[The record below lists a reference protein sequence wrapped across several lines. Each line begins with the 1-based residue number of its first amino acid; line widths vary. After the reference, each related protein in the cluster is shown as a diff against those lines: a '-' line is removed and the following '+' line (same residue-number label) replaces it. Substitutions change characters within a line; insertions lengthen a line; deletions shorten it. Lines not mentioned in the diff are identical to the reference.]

1 MGRDSVSREARGWRA
16 VFARLFGRG
25 AAGRLLAG
33 CPDLL
38 AGIDGAGRL
47 VSASPASRAL
57 TGRPPETLKGL
68 TLAEL
73 VHPEDR
79 AGVAALLAG
88 GGALVHRLSHADG
101 RWIWVETRL
110 SAQGPPYVAA
120 IRDAASRPDT
130 EASLRASR
138 AHYRALADTLP
149 QLVWMERTDTGDTV
163 YANPAFERYFGA
175 IGPGRAARQD
185 RYHPDDRPRI
195 DAALAQGALAEG
207 GSGEAQG
214 RLRDRDGAYRWHQL
228 SFQPLRKD
236 DALLGWLGSAL
247 DIDEILAAR
256 KALEETGDLLRL
268 AQDAA
273 GAGLFDLD
281 LVTREVTLAPES
293 ARLHGFPGDRLAV
306 IGLGAWLRRLVPQ
319 DRKPALAALRGAIAG
334 GGTFDAA
341 FRVQQ
346 PGGQRWI
353 QAIGRLC
360 RDRDGRALRV
370 TGLNLDISARK
381 DAEAGLVAAKAA
393 AEAAKA
399 AAEAAK
405 AAAEAAKAAAERANA
420 AKTDFLS
427 AMSHEIRTPLNAV
440 IGFTGLLAQADGL
453 EPELRRYAGLARTS
467 AGGLL
472 TLVNDILDFSSV
484 EAGAVS
490 LRREPFAIEALAESC
505 LGVVGAAAAEK
516 TLAVTSAIDASLP
529 RHLVGDEAR
538 LRQILLNLLNNAVK
552 FTPRGTVALSLRHEG
567 SGPAGERIRLSV
579 VDTGIGIAPDKQDRL
594 FERFL
599 QVDSSI
605 RRDYGGTGLGLAISR
620 RLVEAMGGEIGVISQ
635 AGRGATFWFTLT
647 LPRAEDQ
654 ALPEARAAVAP
665 GRPGR
670 ILLVEDIEV
679 NRELACLMLRKAGHS
694 VDVATDG
701 FQAVRAVEAGVYD
714 LVLMDVQMPG
724 LDGTMATRLIR
735 CLPGAAGRVPV
746 IAMTANVLPDQ
757 VQSFRDA
764 GMDDHLG
771 KPFTPAELTA
781 RLARW
786 LDRDLSHGDLP
797 EEDEPA
803 LLDQALYDGVR
814 AYLPPEAVRRL
825 LGHLAEQVT
834 GALTGEGTEAAE
846 RTRLRF
852 EAHGLVSA
860 AGMLGFASLSR
871 ACAELESCSEDEVAR
886 DRTAFG
892 MALARARARC
902 TAAAL
907 ETRRL
912 IAGLEAAPTIAA
924 GLGRTA

>member
-1 MGRDSVSREARGWRA
+1 MAHEATRAGWRA
-16 VFARLFGRG
+16 AVARLLGSGR
-25 AAGRLLAG
+25 AARRLAG
-33 CPDLL
+33 CPDLV
-38 AGIDGAGRL
+38 AEIDRTGR
-47 VSASPASRAL
+47 VVFASAACRAL
-57 TGRPPETLKGL
+57 TGRAPGALAGRP
-68 TLAEL
+68 LAEL

-79 AGVAALLAG
+79 AGVAALMAG
-88 GGALVHRLSHADG
+88 GGALVHRLAHADG
-101 RWIWVETRL
+101 RWLWVETRA
-110 SAQGPPYVAA
+110 SAPGPRAGSAVVAT
-120 IRDAASRPDT
+120 IRDAAARQDV
-130 EASLRASR
+130 EAALRASR

-149 QLVWMERTDTGDTV
+149 QLVWMERTDTGETV
-163 YANPAFERYFGA
+163 YANPAFERYFDG
-175 IGPGRAARQD
+175 IGPGRALREE
-185 RYHPDDRPRI
+185 RCHPDDRPRI
-195 DAALAQGALAEG
+195 EAALAQG

-214 RLRDRDGAYRWHQL
+214 RLRDRTGAYRWHQL

-236 DALLGWLGSAL
+236 DRLLGWLGSAL

-281 LVTREVTLAPES
+281 LVTREIILAPES
-293 ARLHGFPGDRLAV
+293 ARLHGLPGDRPAVLA
-306 IGLGAWLRRLVPQ
+306 LGAWLRRLAPP
-319 DRKPALAALRGAIAG
+319 DRKPALEALRGAVAG
-334 GGTFDAA
+334 GGTFDIA
-341 FRVQQ
+341 FRVVL
-346 PGGQRWI
+346 PGGTRWI
-353 QAIGRLC
+353 QAIGRLG
-360 RDRDGRALRV
+360 RDPAGRALRV

-381 DAEAGLVAAKAA
+381 DAEAGLV
-393 AEAAKA
+393 
-399 AAEAAK
+399 AAK

-453 EPELRRYAGLARTS
+453 EPELRRYAALARAS

-490 LRREPFAIEALAESC
+490 LRGDPFAIEALAEGC
-505 LGVVGAAAAEK
+505 LGVVGAAAAAK
-516 TLAVTSAIDASLP
+516 DLAVTSAIDASLP
-529 RHLVGDEAR
+529 RRLVGDEGR

-552 FTPRGTVALSLRHEG
+552 FTPRGSVALALRHEG
-567 SGPAGERIRLSV
+567 SGRDGERIRFSV
-579 VDTGIGIAPDKQDRL
+579 ADTGIGIPADKQGRL
-594 FERFL
+594 FERFS

-620 RLVEAMGGEIGVISQ
+620 RLVEAMGGEIGVISE

-647 LPRAEDQ
+647 LPRAGDRAGDRASDQ
-654 ALPEARAAVAP
+654 AAPEARAAAP

-670 ILLVEDIEV
+670 LLLVEDIEV
-679 NRELACLMLRKAGHS
+679 NRELACLMLRAAGHS

-701 FQAVRAVEAGVYD
+701 FQAVRAVEAGAYD

-735 CLPGAAGRVPV
+735 CLPGAAARVPV
-746 IAMTANVLPDQ
+746 VAMTANVLPDQ

-781 RLARW
+781 VLARW
-786 LDRDLSHGDLP
+786 LDRAP
-797 EEDEPA
+797 AAPAEDEPA
-803 LLDQALYDGVR
+803 AFDQTLYDGVR
-814 AYLPPEAVRRL
+814 AVLPPEAVGRL

-834 GALTGEGTEAAE
+834 GALAGEGGEAAE
-846 RTRLRF
+846 RARLRF

-860 AGMLGFASLSR
+860 AGMLGFAALSR
-871 ACAELESCSEDEVAR
+871 ACAALEACGEDEVAR
-886 DRTAFG
+886 DATAFAA
-892 MALARARARC
+892 ALARARARC
-902 TAAAL
+902 TAAAF

-912 IAGLEAAPTIAA
+912 RAEAANATAA
-924 GLGRTA
+924 PSGLGLTA

>member
-1 MGRDSVSREARGWRA
+1 MAREVMAREVMAREVMAREPTRAGWRA
-16 VFARLFGRG
+16 ALARLFGG
-25 AAGRLLAG
+25 GSAARLLAA
-33 CPDLL
+33 CPDLV
-38 AGIDGAGRL
+38 AEIDRSGRL
-47 VSASPASRAL
+47 VGASPASRAL
-57 TGRPPETLKGL
+57 TGRPPD
-68 TLAEL
+68 TLAGLVLADL

-79 AGVAALLAG
+79 AGLATLLAG
-88 GGALVHRLSHADG
+88 GGALVHRLAHADG

-110 SAQGPPYVAA
+110 SAQGPPFVAT
-120 IRDAASRPDT
+120 IRDAAARQDT

-149 QLVWMERTDTGDTV
+149 QLVWMERTDTGETV

-175 IGPGRAARQD
+175 IGPGRAGREE

-195 DAALAQGALAEG
+195 AAALGEG

-268 AQDAA
+268 AQEAA

-293 ARLHGFPGDRLAV
+293 ARLHGLPGDRPAV
-306 IGLGAWLRRLVPQ
+306 IALGAWLRRLAPQ
-319 DRKPALAALRGAIAG
+319 DRKPALAAFRGAVAG
-334 GGTFDAA
+334 GGTVDIA
-341 FRVQQ
+341 FRVVL
-346 PGGQRWI
+346 PGGMRWI
-353 QAIGRLC
+353 QAIGRLG
-360 RDRDGRALRV
+360 RDADGRALRV

-381 DAEAGLVAAKAA
+381 DAEAGLV
-393 AEAAKA
+393 
-399 AAEAAK
+399 AAK

-440 IGFTGLLAQADGL
+440 IGFTGLLAQAEGL
-453 EPELRRYAGLARTS
+453 EPELRRYAALARSS

-484 EAGAVS
+484 EAGAVT
-490 LRREPFAIEALAESC
+490 LRRDPFAIEALAEAC
-505 LGVVGAAAAEK
+505 LGVVGGAAAEK
-516 TLAVTSAIDASLP
+516 SLAVTSAIDASLP
-529 RHLVGDEAR
+529 RRLVGDEAR
-538 LRQILLNLLNNAVK
+538 LRQILINLLNNAVK
-552 FTPRGTVALSLRHEG
+552 FTPRGSVALSLRHEG
-567 SGPAGERIRLSV
+567 SGRAGERIRLSV
-579 VDTGIGIAPDKQDRL
+579 ADTGIGIPADKQNRL
-594 FERFL
+594 FERFS

-635 AGRGATFWFTLT
+635 AGCGSTFWFTLT

-654 ALPEARAAVAP
+654 AAPEPRPAAVP
-665 GRPGR
+665 GRRGR

-679 NRELACLMLRKAGHS
+679 NRELACLTLRAAGHS
-694 VDVATDG
+694 VDVAVDG
-701 FQAVRAVEAGVYD
+701 FQAVRAVEAGTYD

-735 CLPGAAGRVPV
+735 CLPGEAARVPV

-771 KPFTPAELTA
+771 KPFTPAELA
-781 RLARW
+781 AMLARW
-786 LDRDLSHGDLP
+786 LDRGP
-797 EEDEPA
+797 AAPPAADEPA
-803 LLDQALYDGVR
+803 ALDHALYDGVR
-814 AYLPPEAVRRL
+814 AILPPEAVRRL
-825 LGHLAEQVT
+825 LGHLADQVA
-834 GALTGEGTEAAE
+834 GALAGDGTDAAD
-846 RTRLRF
+846 RARLRF

-860 AGMLGFASLSR
+860 AGMLGFAALSR
-871 ACAELESCSEDEVAR
+871 ACAEIEACDEDEVAR
-886 DRTAFG
+886 DGAAFA

-902 TAAAL
+902 AAASFEIRRLRAELDAGTAAPANF
-907 ETRRL
+907 
-912 IAGLEAAPTIAA
+912 
-924 GLGRTA
+924 GRTA

>member
-1 MGRDSVSREARGWRA
+1 MRG
-16 VFARLFGRG
+16 GG
-25 AAGRLLAG
+25 AAARR
-33 CPDLL
+33 CPDLV
-38 AGIDGAGRL
+38 AEIDGAGRL

-57 TGRPPETLKGL
+57 TGRAPETLAGL
-68 TLAEL
+68 ALAEL

-110 SAQGPPYVAA
+110 SAQGPPYIAS
-120 IRDAASRPDT
+120 IRDAAARHEA

-149 QLVWMERTDTGDTV
+149 QLVWMERTDTGETV

-175 IGPGRAARQD
+175 IGQGRAARQE

-195 DAALAQGALAEG
+195 EAALQGVPAEG

-268 AQDAA
+268 AQEAA

-293 ARLHGFPGDRLAV
+293 ARLHGLPGDRPAV
-306 IGLGAWLRRLVPQ
+306 IALGAWLRRLTPG
-319 DRKPALAALRGAIAG
+319 DRKPALAALRGAIVG
-334 GGTFDAA
+334 GGTFDVA
-341 FRVQQ
+341 FRVRL
-346 PGGQRWI
+346 PDGGQRWI

-360 RDRDGRALRV
+360 HDRDGRALRV

-381 DAEAGLVAAKAA
+381 DAEAGLV
-393 AEAAKA
+393 
-399 AAEAAK
+399 AAK

-453 EPELRRYAGLARTS
+453 EPELRRYAGLARAS

-484 EAGAVS
+484 EAGAVA
-490 LRREPFAIEALAESC
+490 LRGEPFAIEALAEGC

-516 TLAVTSAIDASLP
+516 TLDVTSAIDASLP
-529 RHLVGDEAR
+529 RRLVGDEAR

-552 FTPRGTVALSLRHEG
+552 FTPRGSVALSLRHEG
-567 SGPAGERIRLSV
+567 SGRAGERIRFSV
-579 VDTGIGIAPDKQDRL
+579 ADTGIGIPADKQSRL
-594 FERFL
+594 FERFS

-654 ALPEARAAVAP
+654 APPEARAAAQP
-665 GRPGR
+665 SRPGR

-701 FQAVRAVEAGVYD
+701 FQAVRAVEAGAYD

-735 CLPGAAGRVPV
+735 CLPGQAGRVPV

-757 VQSFRDA
+757 VQSFRAA

-771 KPFTPAELTA
+771 KPFAPAELTA
-781 RLARW
+781 LLARW
-786 LDRDLSHGDLP
+786 LDRAP
-797 EEDEPA
+797 PAEDEPA
-803 LLDQALYDGVR
+803 LLDQALYDGVC
-814 AYLPPEAVRRL
+814 AFLPPEAVRRL

-834 GALTGEGTEAAE
+834 GALAGEGTEAAG
-846 RTRLRF
+846 RGRLRF

-860 AGMLGFASLSR
+860 AGMLGFAALSR
-871 ACAELESCSEDEVAR
+871 ACAELEACTEDEVAR
-886 DRTAFG
+886 DPSAFP
-892 MALARARARC
+892 MTLARARARC
-902 TAAAL
+902 TAAAF

-912 IAGLEAAPTIAA
+912 IAGLEEAPPAPA

>member
-1 MGRDSVSREARGWRA
+1 MREGRSGWRA
-16 VFARLFGRG
+16 ALGRLFGGGRAERWL
-25 AAGRLLAG
+25 AA
-33 CPDLL
+33 CPDLV
-38 AGIDGAGRL
+38 AEIDRGGRL
-47 VSASPASRAL
+47 VRASAASRAL
-57 TGRPPETLKGL
+57 TGRPPD
-68 TLAEL
+68 TLAGLALADL

-79 AGVAALLAG
+79 AGLASIVAG
-88 GGALVHRLSHADG
+88 GGALMHRLAHADG

-110 SAQGPPYVAA
+110 SAPEAA
-120 IRDAASRPDT
+120 PGAPRIATIRDAAARQDT

-149 QLVWMERTDTGDTV
+149 QLVWMERTDTGETV
-163 YANPAFERYFGA
+163 YANPAFARYFGE
-175 IGPGRAARQD
+175 IGPGRAAREE

-195 DAALAQGALAEG
+195 AAALLQGSLAQGNAAQGNPMEA

-236 DALLGWLGSAL
+236 DTLLGWLGSAL

-268 AQDAA
+268 AQEAA

-293 ARLHGFPGDRLAV
+293 ARLHGLPGDRPAV
-306 IGLGAWLRRLVPQ
+306 IALGAWLRRLAPQ
-319 DRKPALAALRGAIAG
+319 DRKPALKALRGAVAG
-334 GGTFDAA
+334 GGTFDIA
-341 FRVQQ
+341 FRVLV
-346 PGGQRWI
+346 PGGVRWI
-353 QAIGRLC
+353 QAIGRLG
-360 RDRDGRALRV
+360 RDAGGRAVRV

-399 AAEAAK
+399 AAEAART
-405 AAAEAAKAAAERANA
+405 AAERANA

-453 EPELRRYAGLARTS
+453 EPDLRRYASLARAS

-490 LRREPFAIEALAESC
+490 LRRDPFAIEALAEGC

-516 TLAVTSAIDASLP
+516 SLAVTCTIDASLP
-529 RHLVGDEAR
+529 RRLVGDEAR
-538 LRQILLNLLNNAVK
+538 LRQILINLLNNAVK
-552 FTPRGTVALSLRHEG
+552 FTPRGSVALSLRHEG
-567 SGPAGERIRLSV
+567 SGPGGERIRFSV
-579 VDTGIGIAPDKQDRL
+579 ADTGIGIPADKQGRL
-594 FERFL
+594 FERFS

-620 RLVEAMGGEIGVISQ
+620 RLVEAMAGEIGLISA
-635 AGRGATFWFTLT
+635 AGRGSTFWVTLT

-654 ALPEARAAVAP
+654 AAPEPRAAAMP
-665 GRPGR
+665 ARTGR

-694 VDVATDG
+694 VDVAVDG
-701 FQAVRAVEAGVYD
+701 FQAVRAVEAGAYD

-724 LDGTMATRLIR
+724 LDGPMATRLIR
-735 CLPGAAGRVPV
+735 CLPGAAAQVPV

-771 KPFTPAELTA
+771 KPFTPAELSA
-781 RLARW
+781 MLARW
-786 LDRDLSHGDLP
+786 LDRAP
-797 EEDEPA
+797 AAPAAEDEPA
-803 LLDQALYDGVR
+803 SLDRTLYDGVR
-814 AYLPPEAVRRL
+814 AFLPAEAVRRL
-825 LGHLAEQVT
+825 LGHLADQVT
-834 GALTGEGTEAAE
+834 GALVGEGREAAD
-846 RTRLRF
+846 RARLRF

-860 AGMLGFASLSR
+860 AGMLGFAALSR
-871 ACAELESCSEDEVAR
+871 ACAELEACSEEEVAR
-886 DRTAFG
+886 DASAFA
-892 MALARARARC
+892 MALSRARARC
-902 TAAAL
+902 TAAAF

-912 IAGLEAAPTIAA
+912 RAELDAAAAPA
-924 GLGRTA
+924 GLGLTA

>member
-1 MGRDSVSREARGWRA
+1 M
-16 VFARLFGRG
+16 
-25 AAGRLLAG
+25 LAG
-33 CPDLL
+33 CPDLV
-38 AGIDGAGRL
+38 AEIDGAGR
-47 VSASPASRAL
+47 VVCASPASRTL
-57 TGRPPETLKGL
+57 TGRAPETLAGL
-68 TLAEL
+68 ALADL

-79 AGVAALLAG
+79 AGVVTVLAG
-88 GGALVHRLSHADG
+88 GGAVMHRLSHADG
-101 RWIWVETRL
+101 RWIWVETQL
-110 SAQGPPYVAA
+110 SAQGTPRIVA
-120 IRDAASRPDT
+120 IRDASTRHDA

-175 IGPGRAARQD
+175 IGPGRSGRLE

-195 DAALAQGALAEG
+195 AAALTQGG
-207 GSGEAQG
+207 CGEAQG
-214 RLRDRDGAYRWHQL
+214 RLRDRNGAYRWHQL

-256 KALEETGDLLRL
+256 TALEETGDLLRL
-268 AQDAA
+268 AQEAA

-281 LVTREVTLAPES
+281 LVTREVTLSPES
-293 ARLHGFPGDRLAV
+293 ARLHGLPGDRPAV
-306 IGLGAWLRRLVPQ
+306 IALGAWLRRLTPG

-334 GGTFDAA
+334 GGKFDIA
-341 FRVQQ
+341 FRVQL

-360 RDRDGRALRV
+360 RDRDGRTLRV

-381 DAEAGLVAAKAA
+381 DAEAGLV
-393 AEAAKA
+393 
-399 AAEAAK
+399 AAK

-440 IGFTGLLAQADGL
+440 IGFTGLLAQAEDL
-453 EPELRRYAGLARTS
+453 EPELRRYAGLARAS

-490 LRREPFAIEALAESC
+490 LRREPFAIEALAEGC

-516 TLAVTSAIDASLP
+516 SLAVTSAIDASLP
-529 RHLVGDEAR
+529 RRLVGDEAR
-538 LRQILLNLLNNAVK
+538 LHQILLNLLNNAVK
-552 FTPRGTVALSLRHEG
+552 FTPRGSVALSLRHEG
-567 SGPAGERIRLSV
+567 SGRAGERIRFSV
-579 VDTGIGIAPDKQDRL
+579 ADTGIGIPAEKQGRL
-594 FERFL
+594 FERFS

-620 RLVEAMGGEIGVISQ
+620 RLVEAMGGEIGVISS

-647 LPRAEDQ
+647 LPRAEEQ
-654 ALPEARAAVAP
+654 APPQARPAAVP
-665 GRPGR
+665 GRAGR

-679 NRELACLMLRKAGHS
+679 NRELACLMLRKAGHA
-694 VDVATDG
+694 VDVVTDG
-701 FQAVRAVEAGVYD
+701 FQAVRAAEAGSYD

-724 LDGTMATRLIR
+724 LDGPMATRLIR

-771 KPFTPAELTA
+771 KPFAPAELTA
-781 RLARW
+781 LLTRW
-786 LDRDLSHGDLP
+786 LDRGPVS
-797 EEDEPA
+797 EDEPA
-803 LLDQALYDGVR
+803 VLDQSLYDGVR
-814 AYLPPEAVRRL
+814 AFLPPEAVRRL

-834 GALTGEGTEAAE
+834 GALAGEGSEAAE
-846 RTRLRF
+846 RARLRF

-860 AGMLGFASLSR
+860 AGMLGFAPLSR
-871 ACAELESCSEDEVAR
+871 ACAELEACGEDEVAR
-886 DRTAFG
+886 DPSAFG

-902 TAAAL
+902 IAAAF

-912 IAGLEAAPTIAA
+912 VAGLEEAPTSPG
-924 GLGRTA
+924 GLGRMG

>member
-1 MGRDSVSREARGWRA
+1 MSRDARSGWRA

-25 AAGRLLAG
+25 AAGRLVDG
-33 CPDLL
+33 CPDLV
-38 AGIDGAGRL
+38 AEIDGAGRL
-47 VSASPASRAL
+47 VRASPASRAL
-57 TGRPPETLKGL
+57 TGRAPD
-68 TLAEL
+68 TLAGLPFTEL

-79 AGVAALLAG
+79 AGVVALLAG
-88 GGALVHRLSHADG
+88 GGALMHRLSHADG

-110 SAQGPPYVAA
+110 SSEGPPFVAA
-120 IRDAASRPDT
+120 IRDAAARQDT

-149 QLVWMERTDTGDTV
+149 QLVWMERTDTGETV

-175 IGPGRAARQD
+175 IGPGRAARQE
-185 RYHPDDRPRI
+185 RYHPDDRARI
-195 DAALAQGALAEG
+195 AAALVQGAVAQD
-207 GSGEAQG
+207 GSGEAKG

-293 ARLHGFPGDRLAV
+293 ARLHGLPGDRPAV
-306 IGLGAWLRRLVPQ
+306 IGLGAWLRRLVPP
-319 DRKPALAALRGAIAG
+319 DRKPALAAFRGAVAG
-334 GGTFDAA
+334 GGTFDIA
-341 FRVQQ
+341 FRVQV

-405 AAAEAAKAAAERANA
+405 VAAERANA

-440 IGFTGLLAQADGL
+440 IGFTGLLAQAEGL
-453 EPELRRYAGLARTS
+453 DPEQRRHAGLARAS

-484 EAGAVS
+484 EAGAVA
-490 LRREPFAIEALAESC
+490 LRPEAFAIEALAEAC

-516 TLAVTSAIDASLP
+516 SLAVTSTIDASLP
-529 RHLVGDEAR
+529 RRLVGDEAR

-552 FTPRGTVALSLRHEG
+552 FTPRGSVALSLRHEG
-567 SGPAGERIRLSV
+567 SGRSGERIRFSV
-579 VDTGIGIAPDKQDRL
+579 ADTGIGIAPEKHGRL
-594 FERFL
+594 FERFS

-620 RLVEAMGGEIGVISQ
+620 RLVEAMGGEIGLIS
-635 AGRGATFWFTLT
+635 ASGRGATFWFTLT
-647 LPRAEDQ
+647 LPRAADQ
-654 ALPEARAAVAP
+654 APPETRAASAP

-670 ILLVEDIEV
+670 LLLVEDIEV

-701 FQAVRAVEAGVYD
+701 FQAVRAAEAGTYD

-735 CLPGAAGRVPV
+735 CLPGPAGRVPV
-746 IAMTANVLPDQ
+746 VAMTANVLPDQ
-757 VQSFRDA
+757 VQSFRAA

-781 RLARW
+781 LLARW
-786 LDRDLSHGDLP
+786 LDRDPAP
-797 EEDEPA
+797 EEPGQHEPA
-803 LLDQALYDGVR
+803 LDRALYDGVR

-834 GALTGEGTEAAE
+834 GALAGEGADAGA
-846 RTRLRF
+846 RGRLRF

-860 AGMLGFASLSR
+860 AGLLGFAALSR
-871 ACAELESCSEDEVAR
+871 ACAELESCTEDAVAR
-886 DRTAFG
+886 DPAAFA

-902 TAAAL
+902 TAAAF

-912 IAGLEAAPTIAA
+912 IAGLEADPAAPA

>member
-1 MGRDSVSREARGWRA
+1 MSPATDHDARPGWRA

-25 AAGRLLAG
+25 AAGRLVDG
-33 CPDLL
+33 CPDLV
-38 AGIDGAGRL
+38 AEIDGAGRL
-47 VSASPASRAL
+47 VRASPASRGL
-57 TGRPPETLKGL
+57 TGRAPETLAGL
-68 TLAEL
+68 ALADWA
-73 VHPEDR
+73 HPEDR

-88 GGALVHRLSHADG
+88 GGGALMHRLSHADG

-110 SAQGPPYVAA
+110 SSGGPPFVAA
-120 IRDAASRPDT
+120 IRDAAARQDT

-149 QLVWMERTDTGDTV
+149 QLVWMERTDTGETV

-175 IGPGRAARQD
+175 IGPGRAARQE
-185 RYHPDDRPRI
+185 RYHPDDRARI
-195 DAALAQGALAEG
+195 AAALVQGALAKG
-207 GSGEAQG
+207 PPGHDGSGEAKG
-214 RLRDRDGAYRWHQL
+214 RLRDRDGTYRWHQL

-268 AQDAA
+268 AQEAA

-293 ARLHGFPGDRLAV
+293 ARLHGLPADRPAV
-306 IGLGAWLRRLVPQ
+306 IGLGAWLRRLVPP
-319 DRKPALAALRGAIAG
+319 DRKPALAAFRGAVAG
-334 GGTFDAA
+334 GGTFDIA
-341 FRVQQ
+341 FRVQV

-399 AAEAAK
+399 AAETAK
-405 AAAEAAKAAAERANA
+405 VAAERANA

-440 IGFTGLLAQADGL
+440 IGFTGLLAQAEGL
-453 EPELRRYAGLARTS
+453 EPEQRRHAGLARAS

-484 EAGAVS
+484 EAGSVA
-490 LRREPFAIEALAESC
+490 LRPEPFAIEALAEGC

-516 TLAVTSAIDASLP
+516 SLAVTSTIDASLP

-552 FTPRGTVALSLRHEG
+552 FTPRGSVALSLRHEG
-567 SGPAGERIRLSV
+567 SGREGERIRFSV
-579 VDTGIGIAPDKQDRL
+579 SDTGIGIAPEKQGRL
-594 FERFL
+594 FERFS

-620 RLVEAMGGEIGVISQ
+620 RLVEAMGGEIGLIS
-635 AGRGATFWFTLT
+635 ASGRGATFWFTLT

-654 ALPEARAAVAP
+654 APPEARAAAAP

-670 ILLVEDIEV
+670 LLLVEDIEV

-701 FQAVRAVEAGVYD
+701 FQAVRAAEAGTYD

-746 IAMTANVLPDQ
+746 VAMTANVLPDQ
-757 VQSFRDA
+757 VQSFRAA

-781 RLARW
+781 LLARW
-786 LDRDLSHGDLP
+786 LDRAPGPDAATTP
-797 EEDEPA
+797 EDEPV
-803 LLDQALYDGVR
+803 LDQALYDGVR

-834 GALTGEGTEAAE
+834 GALAGEGAEAAG
-846 RTRLRF
+846 RGRLRF

-860 AGMLGFASLSR
+860 AGMLGFAALSR
-871 ACAELESCSEDEVAR
+871 ACAELESCTEDAVAR
-886 DRTAFG
+886 DPAAFA
-892 MALARARARC
+892 MALARARIRC
-902 TAAAL
+902 TAAAF

-912 IAGLEAAPTIAA
+912 IAGLEAGPSAPT

>member
-1 MGRDSVSREARGWRA
+1 MSRDARSGWRNP
-16 VFARLFGRG
+16 FARLFGRG
-25 AAGRLLAG
+25 AARRLVDA
-33 CPDLL
+33 CPDLV
-38 AGIDGAGRL
+38 AEIDAAGRL
-47 VSASPASRAL
+47 VRASPASLAL
-57 TGRPPETLKGL
+57 TGRAPETLAGL
-68 TLAEL
+68 SLTEWA
-73 VHPEDR
+73 HPEDR
-79 AGVAALLAG
+79 PAVAALVG

-110 SAQGPPYVAA
+110 SAQGPPFVAA
-120 IRDAASRPDT
+120 IRDAGARQDA

-149 QLVWMERTDTGDTV
+149 QLVWMERTDTGETV
-163 YANPAFERYFGA
+163 YANPAFERYFGP
-175 IGPGRAARQD
+175 IGPGRAARQE

-195 DAALAQGALAEG
+195 TAALVEG
-207 GSGEAQG
+207 GSGEAKG

-247 DIDEILAAR
+247 DIDDILAAR

-293 ARLHGFPGDRLAV
+293 ARLHGLPGDRPAV
-306 IGLGAWLRRLVPQ
+306 IGLGAWLRRLVPP
-319 DRKPALAALRGAIAG
+319 DRKPALAAFRGAVAG
-334 GGTFDAA
+334 GGTVDIA
-341 FRVQQ
+341 FRVTV

-360 RDRDGRALRV
+360 RDRDGRALRI
-370 TGLNLDISARK
+370 TGLNLDVSARK

-393 AEAAKA
+393 AEAAKVS
-399 AAEAAK
+399 AEAAK
-405 AAAEAAKAAAERANA
+405 VAAERANA

-440 IGFTGLLAQADGL
+440 IGFTGLLAQADDL
-453 EPELRRYAGLARTS
+453 EPELRRYAGLARAS

-484 EAGAVS
+484 EAGAVA
-490 LRREPFAIEALAESC
+490 LRPEPFAIEALAEGC

-516 TLAVTSAIDASLP
+516 SLAVTSTIDASLP

-552 FTPRGTVALSLRHEG
+552 FTPRGSVALSLRHEG
-567 SGPAGERIRLSV
+567 SGASGERIRFSV
-579 VDTGIGIAPDKQDRL
+579 SDTGIGIAPETQGRL
-594 FERFL
+594 FERFS

-620 RLVEAMGGEIGVISQ
+620 RLVEAMGGEIGVISA
-635 AGRGATFWFTLT
+635 AGRGATFWLTLT

-654 ALPEARAAVAP
+654 APPEARAATRP
-665 GRPGR
+665 GRAGR

-679 NRELACLMLRKAGHS
+679 NRELACLMLRKAGHG

-701 FQAVRAVEAGVYD
+701 FQAVRAAEAGAYD

-735 CLPGAAGRVPV
+735 CLPGPAGRVPV

-757 VQSFRDA
+757 VQSFREA

-771 KPFTPAELTA
+771 KPFTPAELA
-781 RLARW
+781 ALLDRW
-786 LDRDLSHGDLP
+786 LDRDDGAG
-797 EEDEPA
+797 EGAVEDEPA
-803 LLDQALYDGVR
+803 LDRALYDGVC

-834 GALTGEGTEAAE
+834 GALAGEGTEAAG
-846 RTRLRF
+846 RARLRF

-860 AGMLGFASLSR
+860 AGMLGFAALSR
-871 ACAELESCSEDEVAR
+871 SCAELESCTEDEVAR
-886 DRTAFG
+886 DPAAFA

-902 TAAAL
+902 TAAAF

-912 IAGLEAAPTIAA
+912 ISDLEADAVAPA

>member
-1 MGRDSVSREARGWRA
+1 MSRGTDHDGCAAGWRA

-25 AAGRLLAG
+25 AAGRLVDG
-33 CPDLL
+33 CPDLV
-38 AGIDGAGRL
+38 AEIDGAGRL
-47 VSASPASRAL
+47 VRASPASRAL
-57 TGRPPETLKGL
+57 TGRAPD
-68 TLAEL
+68 TLAGL
-73 VHPEDR
+73 PLADWVHPEDR

-88 GGALVHRLSHADG
+88 GGGALLHRLSHADG

-110 SAQGPPYVAA
+110 SSGGPPFVAA
-120 IRDAASRPDT
+120 IRDAAARQDT

-149 QLVWMERTDTGDTV
+149 QLVWMERTDTGETV

-175 IGPGRAARQD
+175 IGPGRAARQE
-185 RYHPDDRPRI
+185 RYHPDDRARI
-195 DAALAQGALAEG
+195 AAALVQGALAQD
-207 GSGEAQG
+207 GSGEGKG

-247 DIDEILAAR
+247 DIDDILAAR

-293 ARLHGFPGDRLAV
+293 ARLHGLPADRPAV
-306 IGLGAWLRRLVPQ
+306 IGLGAWLRRLVPP
-319 DRKPALAALRGAIAG
+319 DRKPALAAYRGAVAG
-334 GGTFDAA
+334 GGTFDIA
-341 FRVQQ
+341 FRVQV

-399 AAEAAK
+399 AAE
-405 AAAEAAKAAAERANA
+405 RANA

-440 IGFTGLLAQADGL
+440 IGFTDLLAQAEGL
-453 EPELRRYAGLARTS
+453 APEQRRHAGLARAS

-484 EAGAVS
+484 EAGAVA
-490 LRREPFAIEALAESC
+490 LRPEPFAIEALAEGC
-505 LGVVGAAAAEK
+505 LGMVGAAAAEK
-516 TLAVTSAIDASLP
+516 SLAVTSTIDASLP
-529 RHLVGDEAR
+529 RHLLGDEAR

-552 FTPRGTVALSLRHEG
+552 FTPRGSVALSLRHEG
-567 SGPAGERIRLSV
+567 SGGSGERIRFSV
-579 VDTGIGIAPDKQDRL
+579 SDTGIGIAPEKQGRL
-594 FERFL
+594 FERFS

-620 RLVEAMGGEIGVISQ
+620 RLVEAMGGEIGLIS
-635 AGRGATFWFTLT
+635 ASGRGATFWFTLT
-647 LPRAEDQ
+647 LPRAEDR
-654 ALPEARAAVAP
+654 APPETRAAASP
-665 GRPGR
+665 GRAGR
-670 ILLVEDIEV
+670 LLLVEDIEV

-701 FQAVRAVEAGVYD
+701 FQAVRAAEAGTYD

-746 IAMTANVLPDQ
+746 VAMTANVLPDQ
-757 VQSFRDA
+757 VQSFRAA

-781 RLARW
+781 LLARW
-786 LDRDLSHGDLP
+786 LDRAPGPDAGTP
-797 EEDEPA
+797 EDEPA
-803 LLDQALYDGVR
+803 LDRALYDGVC
-814 AYLPPEAVRRL
+814 ATLPPEAVRRL

-834 GALTGEGTEAAE
+834 GALAGEGADAE
-846 RTRLRF
+846 GRGRLRF

-860 AGMLGFASLSR
+860 AGMLGFAALSR
-871 ACAELESCSEDEVAR
+871 ACAEFESCTEDAVAR
-886 DRTAFG
+886 DPAAFA
-892 MALARARARC
+892 MALARARVRC
-902 TAAAL
+902 TAAAF

-912 IAGLEAAPTIAA
+912 IAGLEAGPSASA

>member
-1 MGRDSVSREARGWRA
+1 M
-16 VFARLFGRG
+16 
-25 AAGRLLAG
+25 
-33 CPDLL
+33 
-38 AGIDGAGRL
+38 
-47 VSASPASRAL
+47 
-57 TGRPPETLKGL
+57 
-68 TLAEL
+68 
-73 VHPEDR
+73 
-79 AGVAALLAG
+79 
-88 GGALVHRLSHADG
+88 HRLSHADG

-110 SAQGPPYVAA
+110 SAQGPPYIAA
-120 IRDAASRPDT
+120 IRDAAARQDA

-149 QLVWMERTDTGDTV
+149 QLVWMERTDTGETV

-175 IGPGRAARQD
+175 IGPGRVARQE

-195 DAALAQGALAEG
+195 EAVLQACPAEG

-256 KALEETGDLLRL
+256 QALEETGDLLRL
-268 AQDAA
+268 AQEAA

-281 LVTREVTLAPES
+281 LVTREVTLSPES
-293 ARLHGFPGDRLAV
+293 ARLHGLPGDRPAV
-306 IGLGAWLRRLVPQ
+306 IALGAWLRRLTPD

-334 GGTFDAA
+334 GGTFDIA
-341 FRVQQ
+341 FRVRLS
-346 PGGQRWI
+346 GGQRWI

-360 RDRDGRALRV
+360 RGRDGRPLRV

-393 AEAAKA
+393 AEG
-399 AAEAAK
+399 AK

-453 EPELRRYAGLARTS
+453 EPELRRYAGLARAS

-484 EAGAVS
+484 EAGAVA
-490 LRREPFAIEALAESC
+490 LRREPFAIEALAEGC

-516 TLAVTSAIDASLP
+516 SLAVTSAIDASLP
-529 RHLVGDEAR
+529 RRLVGDEAR

-552 FTPRGTVALSLRHEG
+552 FTPRGSVALSLRHEG
-567 SGPAGERIRLSV
+567 SGRAGERIRFSV
-579 VDTGIGIAPDKQDRL
+579 ADTGIGIPADKQGRL
-594 FERFL
+594 FERFS

-620 RLVEAMGGEIGVISQ
+620 RLVEAMGGEIGVISGT
-635 AGRGATFWFTLT
+635 GRGATFWFTLT
-647 LPRAEDQ
+647 LPRTEDQ
-654 ALPEARAAVAP
+654 APPEARAAATP
-665 GRPGR
+665 SRPGR

-679 NRELACLMLRKAGHS
+679 NRELACLMLRKAGHH

-701 FQAVRAVEAGVYD
+701 FQAVRAVEGGAYD

-735 CLPGAAGRVPV
+735 CLPGPAGRVPV

-771 KPFTPAELTA
+771 KPFAPAELTA
-781 RLARW
+781 LLARW
-786 LDRDLSHGDLP
+786 LDRAP
-797 EEDEPA
+797 PAEDEPA

-834 GALTGEGTEAAE
+834 GALAGEGAEAAE
-846 RTRLRF
+846 RARLRF

-860 AGMLGFASLSR
+860 AGMLGFAALSR
-871 ACAELESCSEDEVAR
+871 ACAELEACTEDEVAR
-886 DRTAFG
+886 DPAAFP

-902 TAAAL
+902 IAAAF

-912 IAGLEAAPTIAA
+912 IAGLEEAPPAPV
-924 GLGRTA
+924 GLGRMG

>member
-1 MGRDSVSREARGWRA
+1 MSGARFGWRA
-16 VFARLFGRG
+16 ALARLFGRG
-25 AAGRLLAG
+25 AAGRVLAG
-33 CPDLL
+33 CPDLV
-38 AGIDGAGRL
+38 AEIDGAGRL

-57 TGRPPETLKGL
+57 TGRAPETLRGL
-68 TLAEL
+68 ALAEL

-79 AGVAALLAG
+79 AGVAALLAE
-88 GGALVHRLSHADG
+88 GGAAVHRLSHADG

-110 SAQGPPYVAA
+110 SAQGPPFIAA
-120 IRDAASRPDT
+120 IRDAAARQDA

-149 QLVWMERTDTGDTV
+149 QLVWMERTDTGDTI

-175 IGPGRAARQD
+175 IVPGRAARQE
-185 RYHPDDRPRI
+185 RYHPEDRPRI
-195 DAALAQGALAEG
+195 AVALTEG
-207 GSGEAQG
+207 GSGEVQG

-256 KALEETGDLLRL
+256 QALEETGDLLRL
-268 AQDAA
+268 AQEAA

-281 LVTREVTLAPES
+281 LVTREVTLAPSS
-293 ARLHGFPGDRLAV
+293 ARLHGLPGDRPAV
-306 IGLGAWLRRLVPQ
+306 ISLGAWLRRLAPG

-334 GGTFDAA
+334 GGTFDVA
-341 FRVQQ
+341 FRVRL

-360 RDRDGRALRV
+360 RDRDGRPLRV

-393 AEAAKA
+393 AESAKA
-399 AAEAAK
+399 AAEAART
-405 AAAEAAKAAAERANA
+405 AAERANA

-453 EPELRRYAGLARTS
+453 EPDLRRYAGLARAS

-484 EAGAVS
+484 EAGAVA
-490 LRREPFAIEALAESC
+490 LRREPFAIEALAEGC

-516 TLAVTSAIDASLP
+516 NLDVASAIDASLP
-529 RHLVGDEAR
+529 RRLVGDEAR

-552 FTPRGTVALSLRHEG
+552 FTPRGSVALSLRHEG
-567 SGPAGERIRLSV
+567 SGRDGERVRFSV
-579 VDTGIGIAPDKQDRL
+579 ADTGIGIPADKQGRL
-594 FERFL
+594 FERFS

-620 RLVEAMGGEIGVISQ
+620 RLVEAMGGEIGVISG

-654 ALPEARAAVAP
+654 ALPEARAAVLP
-665 GRPGR
+665 SRPGR

-679 NRELACLMLRKAGHS
+679 NRELACLMLRKAGHH

-701 FQAVRAVEAGVYD
+701 FQAVRAVEGGTYD

-735 CLPGAAGRVPV
+735 CLPG
-746 IAMTANVLPDQ
+746 
-757 VQSFRDA
+757 
-764 GMDDHLG
+764 
-771 KPFTPAELTA
+771 
-781 RLARW
+781 
-786 LDRDLSHGDLP
+786 
-797 EEDEPA
+797 
-803 LLDQALYDGVR
+803 
-814 AYLPPEAVRRL
+814 RR
-825 LGHLAEQVT
+825 G
-834 GALTGEGTEAAE
+834 GC
-846 RTRLRF
+846 R
-852 EAHGLVSA
+852 
-860 AGMLGFASLSR
+860 
-871 ACAELESCSEDEVAR
+871 
-886 DRTAFG
+886 
-892 MALARARARC
+892 
-902 TAAAL
+902 
-907 ETRRL
+907 
-912 IAGLEAAPTIAA
+912 
-924 GLGRTA
+924 